1 MSYRK
6 AYSRRGM
13 SVMTD
18 FDLRAMDEAGLDD
31 QNILADTVNY
41 EAMEVPMRATQGT
54 PNINSSPSPNASNTF
69 NFSTVKRMRLLGPLD
84 TNANEDDLK
93 NDELRAMRRDMDG
106 LYNSGRPT
114 EEVSPSQPGAIYNMK
129 AFGNDPAYNGSRQ
142 NLRFEAVGG
151 SINGIAQQQF
161 MFPGGGN
168 FQIAD
173 MNWANGEPVATKPRK
188 GKAHPYQAALTDD
201 TQIPGA
207 FIPATTRVTSV
218 FGMRTITVNGETTT
232 RMHKGIDFAGGKR
245 SASGLPP
252 KQVATNPEHIE
263 PCFSAFDGVVT
274 VAKIEGRIPS
284 YKGYGPVLY
293 IEHQVKD
300 KGGNDRTIQ
309 TRYGHLEYT
318 ELKKGDTVTKGQ
330 IVGHIGSQ
338 GGSTGPHLHFEVREN
353 NKAFDPMIVFGWAF
367 GEEDPQPP
375 AEGVAENGSPQEDN
389 DGEDA

>member
-6 AYSRRGM
+6 AYYNRGM
-13 SVMTD
+13 S
-18 FDLRAMDEAGLDD
+18 DLTRFQQRALDEASLDD

-41 EAMEVPMRATQGT
+41 EGMEVAMKPSQQT
-54 PNINSSPSPNASNTF
+54 PNINVSPSPNGTNTF
-69 NFSTVKRMRLLGPLD
+69 DFSTMKRIRLMGPLD
-84 TNANEDDLK
+84 IYP
-93 NDELRAMRRDMDG
+93 DENNLDNPEHTVIRRDFDG
-106 LYNSGRPT
+106 VYNCGVPT
-114 EEVSPSQPGAIYNMK
+114 EEVAPSQPGAMFDMK
-129 AFGNDPAYNGSRQ
+129 AFGNDPAYNGSKQ
-142 NLRFEAVGG
+142 NLRFQAP
-151 SINGIAQQQF
+151 SSLNAFNQQAL
-161 MFPGGGN
+161 MFSGGGN

-207 FIPATTRVTSV
+207 FIPATTRVTSPY
-218 FGMRTITVNGETTT
+218 GMRTITVNGKTTT
-232 RMHKGIDFAGGKR
+232 RLHKGIDFAGGKR
-245 SASGLPP
+245 SASGLRP
-252 KQVATNPEHIE
+252 KQVATNPQHIE

-284 YKGYGPVLY
+284 DTGYGPVLY

-375 AEGVAENGSPQEDN
+375 AEGVAENDSPQEDN